1 MMHSR
6 ILNIKDIDEDKFYK
20 LLKLSKS
27 EINMINGNS
36 IVEIDEDNEPIKKTK
51 SIKLKKLLYKN
62 NFNL

>member
-1 MMHSR
+1 MHSR